1 MANHTL
7 KAKYKIMN
15 DNSYIDWV
23 SMSDSKISAAIG
35 NFIKHHRLN
44 QNKTQD
50 EVSVAAGIS
59 RSTLSLMERGEK
71 VTLSS
76 LIQVIRVLDLL
87 YIMDVF
93 KVTNEI
99 SPIEYA
105 RLQKNKRQR
114 ARNLNKEETS
124 KNEPQW

>member
-1 MANHTL
+1 
-7 KAKYKIMN
+7 MN
-15 DNSYIDWV
+15 DISYNEWV
-23 SMSDSKISAAIG
+23 SMSDKALCASIG
-35 NFIKHHRLN
+35 KFVRHHRLN

-50 EVSVAAGIS
+50 EVSEASGIS

-76 LIQVIRVLDLL
+76 LIQVLRVLDLS
-87 YIMDVF
+87 YVMDAF

-114 ARNLNKEETS
+114 ARNHDKEGTSKEEPT
-124 KNEPQW
+124 W

>member
-1 MANHTL
+1 
-7 KAKYKIMN
+7 MN
-15 DNSYIDWV
+15 DNSYNDWV
-23 SMSDSKISAAIG
+23 SLSDKALGVTIG

-59 RSTLSLMERGEK
+59 RSTLSLLERGEK

-76 LIQVIRVLDLL
+76 LIQVLRVLELL
-87 YIMDVF
+87 YVMDIF
-93 KVTNEI
+93 KINNEI

-105 RLQKNKRQR
+105 KLQKNKRQR
-114 ARNLNKEETS
+114 ARNQ
-124 KNEPQW
+124 NEVENTNEDTEW

>member
-1 MANHTL
+1 
-7 KAKYKIMN
+7 MN

-23 SMSDSKISAAIG
+23 SMSDKSICAAIG
-35 NFIKHHRLN
+35 KYIKHHRLN

-50 EVSVAAGIS
+50 DISEQAGIS

-76 LIQVIRVLDLL
+76 LIQVLRVLDLL
-87 YIMDVF
+87 YVMDVF

-114 ARNLNKEETS
+114 ARNQDKEKTS
-124 KNEPQW
+124 NEEPTW

>member
-1 MANHTL
+1 
-7 KAKYKIMN
+7 MN
-15 DNSYIDWV
+15 DNSYNDWV
-23 SMSDSKISAAIG
+23 SMSDKALGAIIG

-50 EVSVAAGIS
+50 EVSVAAGMS

-76 LIQVIRVLDLL
+76 LIQVLRVLDLL
-87 YIMDVF
+87 YVMDIF
-93 KVTNEI
+93 KISNEI

-105 RLQKNKRQR
+105 KLQKNKKQR
-114 ARNLNKEETS
+114 ARNQ
-124 KNEPQW
+124 NEAENTNEGSEW